1 MKTTD
6 NQQEIFDVVD
16 EDDNVIGKTTRGETY
31 KNKNL
36 IHRSIYVAV
45 FNSKGEL
52 FMQQRSATKDTDPLC
67 WDISSSGHVRASGN
81 YDDAAKRELE
91 EELGVDLDLN
101 FIDKFIIY
109 YPHETEMVSLYRA
122 HSDGPFKLHP
132 QEIKSGRFINKDT
145 LSKEYKM
152 GFIKLSFG
160 ARVVLQKLN
169 WI

>member
-1 MKTTD
+1 MLLS
-6 NQQEIFDVVD
+6 NQDEIFDVVD
-16 EDDNVIGKTTRGETY
+16 VDDRVIGKTSRREANN
-31 KNKNL
+31 NKKL

-45 FNSKGEL
+45 LNSKGEL

-67 WDISSSGHVRASGN
+67 WDISSSGHVRAGSN

-91 EELGVDLDLN
+91 EELGVRLDLN

-109 YPHETEMVSLYRA
+109 YPHETEVVSLYRA

-132 QEIKSGRFINKDT
+132 QEIKSGRFINKDI
-145 LSKEYKM
+145 LREEYKM

-160 ARVVLQKLN
+160 ARVILQKLY